1 MSTTIG
7 DLVDRTFR
15 EYLEPMDDIV
25 SYTTLSNS
33 DSISDSKVGLTTS
46 GTSVTFNG
54 DLLSVEEED
63 ALDAGAIIEIGQELM
78 ICTDL
83 NAVTNTITVTRGAR
97 GTTAAEHE
105 QGSLIKIAPPFPR
118 KVVFDAVKDQ
128 INNLFPTL
136 FAVETQSVQSSN
148 GYTLLGTYD
157 SPGTNNYLVSVLKA
171 ISQFTDFSAG
181 SDQTGVVFNS
191 VSVQMIQ
198 LPNPFTYVDDTSTER
213 TITYTSGPNQVNA
226 LQFFNIDQ
234 GHTCFVTF
242 KKKFIEP
249 TAETDT
255 LATIGLEDEYEPIIM
270 AGVAAQM
277 MSGRDIPTATA
288 DYITDQLAVS
298 NFPVCSANSI
308 RNSLLQ
314 YQQLLITQARKYLRA
329 KYPEAVEINGV
340 NAGVQ

>member
-1 MSTTIG
+1 MSANIG
-7 DLVDRTFR
+7 ELVDRIYR
-15 EYLEPMDDIV
+15 EYLEPMDDLQP
-25 SYTTLSNS
+25 YTL
-33 DSISDSKVGLTTS
+33 LTSS
-46 GTSVTFNG
+46 GGINASVTTISFDG
-54 DLLSVEEED
+54 SLLTQEEED
-63 ALDAGAIIEIGQELM
+63 VMEAGSIIEIDRELLL
-78 ICTDL
+78 CKELDTVND
-83 NAVTNTITVTRGAR
+83 TVTVVRGVR
-97 GTTAAEHE
+97 GTTAATHDENAVV
-105 QGSLIKIAPPFPR
+105 KIAPPFPR
-118 KVVFDAVKDQ
+118 QVVYDAVVDQ

-181 SDQTGVVFNS
+181 SDQTGVVFNP

-198 LPNPFTYVDDTSTER
+198 LPNPFTYVDDTATER
-213 TITYTSGPNQVNA
+213 TITYTTGPNQVNA

-234 GHTCFVTF
+234 GHTCYVTF
-242 KKKFIEP
+242 KKKFVEP

-255 LATIGLEDEYEPIIM
+255 LATIGLEDEYEPIVM

-277 MSGRDIPTATA
+277 MSSRDIPTATA

-298 NFPVCSANSI
+298 NFPVGSANSI

>member
-1 MSTTIG
+1 MSANIG
-7 DLVDRTFR
+7 ELVDRIYR
-15 EYLEPMDDIV
+15 EYLEPMDDLQP
-25 SYTTLSNS
+25 YTLLTSSGGINS
-33 DSISDSKVGLTTS
+33 
-46 GTSVTFNG
+46 SVTTINFDG
-54 DLLSVEEED
+54 TLLTQEEED
-63 ALDAGAIIEIGQELM
+63 VMEAGSIIEIDRELLL
-78 ICTDL
+78 CKELDTVND
-83 NAVTNTITVTRGAR
+83 TVTVVRGVR
-97 GTTAAEHE
+97 GTTATTHDENAI
-105 QGSLIKIAPPFPR
+105 IKIAPPFPR
-118 KVVFDAVKDQ
+118 QVVFDAVVDQ

-181 SDQTGVVFNS
+181 SDQTGVVFNP

-198 LPNPFTYVDDTSTER
+198 LPNPFTYVDDTATER
-213 TITYTSGPNQVNA
+213 TITYTTGPNQVNA

-234 GHTCFVTF
+234 GHTCYVTF
-242 KKKFIEP
+242 KKKFVEP

-298 NFPVCSANSI
+298 NFPVGSANSI